1 MGKSLKL
8 LAMLLLTAMLTIP
21 IYLMISNS
29 FTVNLG
35 FLSTPPSLI
44 PFPLTIEHYVEIVRT
59 PLLSRWI
66 LNSILLLIV
75 IPLLGINVSAA
86 AGYVFAT
93 TVSKWMNRLFWL
105 LMSPI
110 FVARISVI
118 VAQFVIIGALNLRGL
133 PAVILVPIFWPV
145 GIYLF
150 RNFFA
155 SVPLDYLE
163 SARIDGAG
171 EWKIFSSI
179 ALPMAKPIIGL
190 GVLSLG
196 GVALGD
202 YMWQLLN
209 LTKHTSRTLLV
220 GLSQVALNVTILD
233 NIGFD
238 LAVGTVL
245 FLPAVAL
252 FLFAG
257 KYLVK
262 GIAAG
267 GMRG

>member
-171 EWKIFSSI
+171 EWKIYASI

-196 GVALGD
+196 GVALGGCRRHKKK
-202 YMWQLLN
+202 
-209 LTKHTSRTLLV
+209 LTKHTSRPLLV

-233 NIGFD
+233 NPGLD
-238 LAVGTVL
+238 PAVGTEL
-245 FLPAVAL
+245 LLPAVAL
-252 FLFAG
+252 VLFAG
-257 KYLVK
+257 EY
-262 GIAAG
+262 A
-267 GMRG
+267 